1 MNILQ
6 YEQKQQDLG
15 SLKHLYCVWTYVLHF
30 NVCAK
35 QALNTPIMMYHACHV
50 TTPLSQNW

>member
-1 MNILQ
+1 MNKNNRIWEVSSTSIVSGQ
-6 YEQKQQDLG
+6 
-15 SLKHLYCVWTYVLHF
+15 TYVLHF